1 MLKIKQKYLN
11 TSHVKVNLEDD
22 YADRAQIVNLNT
34 SHVKV
39 NLVILVTLTITMIYL
54 NTSHVKVN
62 PEK

>member
-39 NLVILVTLTITMIYL
+39 NLGNSL
-54 NTSHVKVN
+54 SK
-62 PEK
+62 K